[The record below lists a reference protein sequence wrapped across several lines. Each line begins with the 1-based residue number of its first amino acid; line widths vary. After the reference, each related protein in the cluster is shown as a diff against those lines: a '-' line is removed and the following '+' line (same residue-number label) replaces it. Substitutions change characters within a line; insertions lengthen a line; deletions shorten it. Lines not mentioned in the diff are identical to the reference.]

1 MLFNCDF
8 CHQNVQMYEEKE
20 ELVTIIKQAAKERL
34 QMEKQLAKIRP
45 NPVSLEGTVGKC
57 LSLSSGNSKVKI
69 LIVSFE
75 SNILKGIF

>member
-1 MLFNCDF
+1 MSFDSDF

-45 NPVSLEGTVGKC
+45 NPVSCRLGGKFM
-57 LSLSSGNSKVKI
+57 V
-69 LIVSFE
+69 
-75 SNILKGIF
+75 